1 MSSLPQTVARLGI
14 SLINN
19 FTTMNYGRNMICY
32 CVAAMHVFVLSTNLL
47 VNLFCYDHNLQP

>member
-19 FTTMNYGRNMICY
+19 FTTVNYGRNMICY
-32 CVAAMHVFVLSTNLL
+32 CVAAMHVFVLSSIFL
-47 VNLFCYDHNLQP
+47 VNLFCYDLSLQS